1 MKKLFLSFIAALVA
15 LTAAA
20 VDADIVVAA
29 DGSGDFTSVQEAINS
44 VPDFRKKARTVI
56 LIRPGVYKEKIII
69 PPTKINLSLIGED
82 GAVLT
87 YDDYASKLNRFG
99 DEKSTSGSASFYVYA
114 PDFIA
119 ENLTF
124 ENSAG
129 RVGQAVAA
137 FVAGDRAIF
146 RRCRFLGNQDTL
158 YTYGCPSRQ
167 YYEDCYIEGTVD
179 FIFGKSTAVFNRC
192 TIHSKGKGY
201 LTAPATEQGAP
212 FGYVFVDCDLTAD
225 PDVEGVYLSRPWR
238 PYAQAA
244 FIRCNMGGHILPAGW
259 DNWGRESNEATVTYS
274 EFDSRGD
281 GANPAARVA
290 YSRQLDNA
298 DAFTPALVLAGD
310 DNWQPLEQ

>member
-20 VDADIVVAA
+20 VEADIVVAT

-69 PPTKINLSLIGED
+69 PPTKLNLSLIGED

-99 DEKSTSGSASFYVYA
+99 EEKSTSGSASFYVYA

-146 RRCRFLGNQDTL
+146 RRCRFLRRFRFRR
-158 YTYGCPSRQ
+158 CPRRGRNFP
-167 YYEDCYIEGTVD
+167 DPRRRLPTRCGPVGTALPQC
-179 FIFGKSTAVFNRC
+179 G
-192 TIHSKGKGY
+192 
-201 LTAPATEQGAP
+201 PARPASP
-212 FGYVFVDCDLTAD
+212 AD
-225 PDVEGVYLSRPWR
+225 PASGVPERTPEHS
-238 PYAQAA
+238 
-244 FIRCNMGGHILPAGW
+244 GHPV
-259 DNWGRESNEATVTYS
+259 R
-274 EFDSRGD
+274 
-281 GANPAARVA
+281 NP
-290 YSRQLDNA
+290 
-298 DAFTPALVLAGD
+298 P
-310 DNWQPLEQ
+310 